1 MSTAQT
7 AFGHRLREARERRGL
22 SIEVMAASTK
32 INASLFVE
40 LERGELKHWPAGI
53 YRRAFFREYTGA
65 IGLDPE
71 PLLPDFLRL
80 FPEGHSTPVDTVAR
94 AESPRMTLAPGRTW
108 TAVTASRRA
117 AAALVEL
124 ALVVAAGAV
133 AASYGMGS
141 VWAAAGIAAMAYW
154 TVSTAICGRGALA
167 WWVERQEISAAG
179 RPATAY
185 RLRIVPK
192 HAAGSPLE
200 AAVEQDVPG
209 LRAASR

>member
-7 AFGHRLREARERRGL
+7 AFGHRLRESRERRGL

-80 FPEGHSTPVDTVAR
+80 FPEDHSTPVDTVVR

-141 VWAAAGIAAMAYW
+141 VWAAAGIAAMTYW

-167 WWVERQEISAAG
+167 WWVERLERSAAG

-200 AAVEQDVPG
+200 AAVGQDVPG

>member
-7 AFGHRLREARERRGL
+7 AFGHRLRESRERRGL

-80 FPEGHSTPVDTVAR
+80 FQDHSTPVDTVAR

-200 AAVEQDVPG
+200 AAVGQDVPG